1 MSEENTLST
10 VDIDNQSKQLAQ
22 HILDES
28 DVEKVKEL
36 TQLFNLNQAKKN
48 VLRVMKLN
56 GLLDTVS
63 DKIIDRFDK
72 FPDNFSNDDLIKY
85 LQVTQTAIEKAN
97 KNLNLVDET
106 PIIQVNHNN
115 QLNVNISET
124 LDRDSRERVLAFV
137 KAALQQNTA
146 EETDFVEIEEEV
158 NADE

>member
-22 HILDES
+22 YILDES

-63 DKIIDRFDK
+63 DKIIDRFDR

-97 KNLNLVDET
+97 KNLSLVDET
-106 PIIQVNHNN
+106 PVIQVNHNN

-137 KAALQQNTA
+137 KAALQQNSV
-146 EETDFVEIEEEV
+146 EETDFVEVEEEIDT
-158 NADE
+158 NE

>member
-28 DVEKVKEL
+28 DIEKVKEL

-72 FPDNFSNDDLIKY
+72 YPDNFSNDDLIKY

-97 KNLNLVDET
+97 KNLSLVDET
-106 PIIQVNHNN
+106 PTIQVNHNN

-124 LDRDSRERVLAFV
+124 LDRNSRERVLSFV
-137 KAALQQNTA
+137 KSVLQQNFT
-146 EETDFVEIEEEV
+146 EETSFVEVEEEV
-158 NADE
+158 DTNE

>member
-22 HILDES
+22 YILDES

-106 PIIQVNHNN
+106 PTIQVNHNN

-137 KAALQQNTA
+137 KAALQQNST
-146 EETDFVEIEEEV
+146 EGTDFVETGEEV
-158 NADE
+158 DTNE

>member
-22 HILDES
+22 YILDES

-97 KNLNLVDET
+97 KNLSLVDDT
-106 PIIQVNHNN
+106 PVIQVNHNN

-146 EETDFVEIEEEV
+146 EETYFGEIEEEV

>member
-22 HILDES
+22 YILNES

-97 KNLNLVDET
+97 KNLSLVDET
-106 PIIQVNHNN
+106 PVIQVNHNN

-137 KAALQQNTA
+137 KSAIQQNSA
-146 EETDFVEIEEEV
+146 EETDFVELEEEV
-158 NADE
+158 DTNE

>member
-22 HILDES
+22 YILDES

-63 DKIIDRFDK
+63 DKIIDRFNK

-97 KNLNLVDET
+97 KNLSLVDET
-106 PIIQVNHNN
+106 PVIQVNHNN

-137 KAALQQNTA
+137 KAALQQNST

-158 NADE
+158 DTNE

>member
-10 VDIDNQSKQLAQ
+10 LNIDNQSKQLAQ
-22 HILDES
+22 HIIDEP
-28 DVEKVKEL
+28 DIEKVKEL

-63 DKIIDRFDK
+63 DKIIDRFDR

-97 KNLNLVDET
+97 KNLSLVDDT

-115 QLNVNISET
+115 QLNVNISDT
-124 LDRDSRERVLAFV
+124 LDRESRERVLAFV
-137 KAALQQNTA
+137 KAAIQQTSA

-158 NADE
+158 DNNE